1 MGCNPP
7 AENHCYTCQFTLTFM
22 SPNKSAYPANMIH
35 RFFITMACTST
46 EFLKEY
52 AILITPGIDS
62 HLSDEKTDVNYESKT
77 IITYLSS
84 LAIST
89 RPR

>member
-1 MGCNPP
+1 
-7 AENHCYTCQFTLTFM
+7 M

-35 RFFITMACTST
+35 RFFITIAKTFK

-52 AILITPGIDS
+52 TILITPRIDS
-62 HLSDEKTDVNYESKT
+62 HLSDKKSDVNYESKT

>member
-1 MGCNPP
+1 
-7 AENHCYTCQFTLTFM
+7 M

-35 RFFITMACTST
+35 CFFITITKTFT

-62 HLSDEKTDVNYESKT
+62 HLSDKKTDVNYESKT

-84 LAIST
+84 LSISS